1 MMKSQNVIIIGSGVA
16 GLATALFLKKAG
28 MESTIYESRSDEELE
43 TGAGFLLSPNGVKIL
58 DGIGCK
64 NEVIANATVIKK
76 IQQINSENEVEAIFH
91 HYSEKYYDAPLLNVM
106 RDQIIKSLLKEVHRQ
121 GIEVKYNKKLISI
134 KQQPHSVQV
143 LFEDETEI
151 TGDIVI
157 GADGTFSKTREAIA
171 FNAKLDYSGFWG
183 LQGVSFVKDFVL
195 DEATSYFYN
204 DRNFQFFFGKAHPTN
219 KMNILWQAFSQCP
232 EKLPTKHFEKAN
244 QETIRQL
251 LYKQMEHWNIPK
263 HLSDIIDH
271 TNMFFPRSIYEIK
284 DFPVWSKGRVVL
296 VGDAVHTANPFVG
309 QGASYSL
316 EDAMLIA
323 KMLRDH
329 EYRDAFYYYEKD
341 RRKRTEELNALFL
354 HMSIQ
359 NDIDKK
365 MNEYTIE
372 WDEETYV

>member
-1 MMKSQNVIIIGSGVA
+1 MRNKNVIIIGSGVA
-16 GLATALFLKKAG
+16 GLAASLFLKKAG
-28 MESTIYESRSDEELE
+28 IESTIYESRSNKLE

-58 DGIGCK
+58 DEIGCK
-64 NEVIANATVIKK
+64 DEVIANTAVIKR
-76 IQQINSENEVEAIFH
+76 IHQINSENKLEAIFNN
-91 HYSEKYYDAPLLNVM
+91 YSETYYHAPLLNVM

-121 GIEVKYNKKLISI
+121 GIEVKYNKKLTSI

-143 LFEDETEI
+143 LFEDETVI
-151 TGDIVI
+151 TGGIVI

-204 DRNFQFFFGKAHPTN
+204 DGNFQFIFGKAHPTN

-244 QETIRQL
+244 KETIRQL

-271 TNMFFPRSIYEIK
+271 TDMFFPRSIYEIK
-284 DFPVWSKGRVVL
+284 DLPVWSKGRVVL
-296 VGDAVHTANPFVG
+296 IGDAVHTANPFVG

-316 EDAMLIA
+316 EDAMVIA

-329 EYRDAFYYYEKD
+329 DDRDAFYYYEKD
-341 RRKRTEELNALFL
+341 RRKRTEELNALFQ
-354 HMSIQ
+354 HMGIQ

-365 MNEYTIE
+365 MNEYNIE

>member
-1 MMKSQNVIIIGSGVA
+1 MIIIGSGVA
-16 GLATALFLKKAG
+16 GLATSLFLKKAG

-64 NEVIANATVIKK
+64 NEVIANANVIKK
-76 IQQINSENEVEAIFH
+76 IQQINSENEVEATFH

-134 KQQPHSVQV
+134 TQHPHSVQV
-143 LFEDETEI
+143 LFEDETVI

-204 DRNFQFFFGKAHPTN
+204 DGNFKVIFTMTETSNSF
-219 KMNILWQAFSQCP
+219 L
-232 EKLPTKHFEKAN
+232 EKRI
-244 QETIRQL
+244 QQ
-251 LYKQMEHWNIPK
+251 
-263 HLSDIIDH
+263 
-271 TNMFFPRSIYEIK
+271 IK
-284 DFPVWSKGRVVL
+284 
-296 VGDAVHTANPFVG
+296 
-309 QGASYSL
+309 
-316 EDAMLIA
+316 
-323 KMLRDH
+323 
-329 EYRDAFYYYEKD
+329 
-341 RRKRTEELNALFL
+341 
-354 HMSIQ
+354 
-359 NDIDKK
+359 
-365 MNEYTIE
+365 
-372 WDEETYV
+372 